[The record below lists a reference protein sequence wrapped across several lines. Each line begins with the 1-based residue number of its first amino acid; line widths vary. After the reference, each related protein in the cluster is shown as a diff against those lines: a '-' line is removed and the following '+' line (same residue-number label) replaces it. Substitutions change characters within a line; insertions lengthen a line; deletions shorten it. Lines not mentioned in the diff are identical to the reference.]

1 MNEKKADK
9 RKDTIKNIAIAFL
22 AIMLILTFF
31 SNTIMNYSLPE
42 VATQAVQQ
50 GSISPQIRGTG
61 TVAAD
66 DPYNLTVSETR
77 KIASVAV
84 KVGDEVKKGAV
95 IYSLEDQESTELTDA
110 QDNLEKLQLAYE
122 QALLSGDIN
131 DSVITK
137 VRSGNTDSL
146 DAYQKKLKEINDQYV
161 SATKDDAVAQAK
173 LDLIKYEQAYAQALI
188 SGGTGKSSSG
198 TSSSAGTASSDLGYN
213 AESAADITY
222 ELTKIK
228 TNTTNTKATIDDLTS
243 QISTMQS
250 KLKDLDSLRSTRD
263 SAADAITAAQKD
275 LSDYLSAQKITDE
288 STVTDTAIKSKINLY
303 HDAIDS
309 AQSAWNTAEAAYEA
323 ALSSNS
329 DYNSQISDLK
339 AQLETSKANLSTLN
353 AETDALTD
361 AQNKQ
366 TRDAAIFKNNYDK
379 QEAIAEGTKAQ
390 TATALADIT
399 KKRENLIKGINVE
412 LSLSS
417 QKKQIQEAQ
426 DKLDRLKA
434 KAIGASI
441 KSPVDGTISS
451 LAYVAGESTAADQT
465 AAVIQVA
472 GKPMTVSFSV
482 TNDQAKKVKVGDEAQ
497 PQNAWY
503 YTQFKATL
511 TAIKPDTTDPAGKKL
526 LTFQIV
532 SPEVTTGQSVSIAI
546 GESSQDY
553 DTTVPNSAIR
563 EDNNGK
569 FILVIQSKASPLG
582 NRYIAQRVDV
592 KVQASD
598 DTTTAI
604 SGSLEGD
611 EYVITTSTAPVK
623 AGQQVRLAN
632 TEMQ

>member
-173 LDLIKYEQAYAQALI
+173 LDLIKYEKAYAIALI
-188 SGGTGKSSSG
+188 AGGTESSSS
-198 TSSSAGTASSDLGYN
+198 TSSNTSSASSTAGASVQTGYN
-213 AESAADITY
+213 AENAADITY
-222 ELTKIK
+222 ELTKLATSIK
-228 TNTTNTKATIDDLTS
+228 NTEASTTGLTNKITELQSEMSALDVDDLRTERNS
-243 QISTMQS
+243 
-250 KLKDLDSLRSTRD
+250 
-263 SAADAITAAQKD
+263 
-275 LSDYLSAQKITDE
+275 
-288 STVTDTAIKSKINLY
+288 
-303 HDAIDS
+303 
-309 AQSAWNTAEAAYEA
+309 AEAAYNANKTAYNESAMKDAQAKFEA
-323 ALSSNS
+323 ALATYN
-329 DYNSQISDLK
+329 DYDSQVSELK
-339 AQLETSKANLSTLN
+339 AQIETNKANVSMYNSKTDVLN
-353 AETDALTD
+353 DAK
-361 AQNKQ
+361 NKQ
-366 TRDAAIFKNNYDK
+366 TRDTSIFNNDYDK

>member
-1 MNEKKADK
+1 MADTTMNEKKADK

-146 DAYQKKLKEINDQYV
+146 DAYQKKLREINDQYV

-173 LDLIKYEQAYAQALI
+173 LDLIKYEKAYAIALI
-188 SGGTGKSSSG
+188 AGGTESSSS
-198 TSSSAGTASSDLGYN
+198 TSSNTSSASSTAGASVQTGYN
-213 AESAADITY
+213 AENAADITY
-222 ELTKIK
+222 ELTKLATSIK
-228 TNTTNTKATIDDLTS
+228 NTEASTTGLTNKITELQSEMSALDVDDLRTERNS
-243 QISTMQS
+243 
-250 KLKDLDSLRSTRD
+250 
-263 SAADAITAAQKD
+263 
-275 LSDYLSAQKITDE
+275 
-288 STVTDTAIKSKINLY
+288 
-303 HDAIDS
+303 
-309 AQSAWNTAEAAYEA
+309 AEAAYNANKTAYNENAMKDAQAKFEA
-323 ALSSNS
+323 ALATYN
-329 DYNSQISDLK
+329 DYDSQVSELK
-339 AQLETSKANLSTLN
+339 AQIETNKANVSMYNSKTDVLN
-353 AETDALTD
+353 DAK
-361 AQNKQ
+361 NKQ
-366 TRDAAIFKNNYDK
+366 TRDTSIFNNDYDK

>member
-173 LDLIKYEQAYAQALI
+173 LDLIKYEKAYAIALI
-188 SGGTGKSSSG
+188 AGGTESSSS
-198 TSSSAGTASSDLGYN
+198 TSSNTSSASSTAGASVQTGYN
-213 AESAADITY
+213 AENAADITY
-222 ELTKIK
+222 ELTKLATSIK
-228 TNTTNTKATIDDLTS
+228 NTEASTTGLTNKITELQSEMSALDVDDLRTKRNS
-243 QISTMQS
+243 
-250 KLKDLDSLRSTRD
+250 
-263 SAADAITAAQKD
+263 
-275 LSDYLSAQKITDE
+275 
-288 STVTDTAIKSKINLY
+288 
-303 HDAIDS
+303 
-309 AQSAWNTAEAAYEA
+309 AEAAYNANKTAYNESAMKDAQAKFEA
-323 ALSSNS
+323 ALATYN
-329 DYNSQISDLK
+329 DYDSQVSELK
-339 AQLETSKANLSTLN
+339 AQIETNKANVSMYNSKTDVLN
-353 AETDALTD
+353 DAK
-361 AQNKQ
+361 NKQ
-366 TRDAAIFKNNYDK
+366 TRDTSIFNNDYDK

-563 EDNNGK
+563 EDNNGE

>member
-173 LDLIKYEQAYAQALI
+173 LDLIKYEKAYAIALI
-188 SGGTGKSSSG
+188 AGGTESSSS
-198 TSSSAGTASSDLGYN
+198 TSSNTSSASSTAGASVQTGYN
-213 AESAADITY
+213 AENAADITY
-222 ELTKIK
+222 ELTKLATSIK
-228 TNTTNTKATIDDLTS
+228 NTEASTTGLTNKITELQSEMSALDVDDLRTERNS
-243 QISTMQS
+243 
-250 KLKDLDSLRSTRD
+250 
-263 SAADAITAAQKD
+263 
-275 LSDYLSAQKITDE
+275 
-288 STVTDTAIKSKINLY
+288 
-303 HDAIDS
+303 
-309 AQSAWNTAEAAYEA
+309 AEAAYNANKTAYNESAMKDAQAKFEA
-323 ALSSNS
+323 ALATYN
-329 DYNSQISDLK
+329 DYDSQVSELK
-339 AQLETSKANLSTLN
+339 AQIETNKANVSMYNSKTDVLN
-353 AETDALTD
+353 DAK
-361 AQNKQ
+361 NKQ
-366 TRDAAIFKNNYDK
+366 TRDTSIINNDYDK

>member
-1 MNEKKADK
+1 MADTTMNEKKADK

-173 LDLIKYEQAYAQALI
+173 LDLIKYEKAYAIALI
-188 SGGTGKSSSG
+188 AGGTESSSS
-198 TSSSAGTASSDLGYN
+198 TSSNTSSASSTAGASVQTGYN
-213 AESAADITY
+213 AENAADITY
-222 ELTKIK
+222 ELTKLATSIK
-228 TNTTNTKATIDDLTS
+228 NTEASTTGLTNKITELQSEMSALDVDDLRTKRNS
-243 QISTMQS
+243 
-250 KLKDLDSLRSTRD
+250 
-263 SAADAITAAQKD
+263 
-275 LSDYLSAQKITDE
+275 
-288 STVTDTAIKSKINLY
+288 
-303 HDAIDS
+303 
-309 AQSAWNTAEAAYEA
+309 AEAAYNANKTAYNESAMKDAQAKFEA
-323 ALSSNS
+323 ALATYN
-329 DYNSQISDLK
+329 DYDSQVSELK
-339 AQLETSKANLSTLN
+339 AQIETNKANVSMYNSKTDVLN
-353 AETDALTD
+353 DAK
-361 AQNKQ
+361 NKQ
-366 TRDAAIFKNNYDK
+366 TRDTSIFNNDYDK

-563 EDNNGK
+563 EDNNGE

>member
-1 MNEKKADK
+1 MADTTMNEKKADK

-173 LDLIKYEQAYAQALI
+173 LDLIKYEKAYAIALI
-188 SGGTGKSSSG
+188 AGGTESSSS
-198 TSSSAGTASSDLGYN
+198 TSSNTSSASSTAGASVQTGYN
-213 AESAADITY
+213 AENAADITY
-222 ELTKIK
+222 ELTKLATSIK
-228 TNTTNTKATIDDLTS
+228 NTEASTTGLTNKITELQSEMSALDVDDLRTERNS
-243 QISTMQS
+243 
-250 KLKDLDSLRSTRD
+250 
-263 SAADAITAAQKD
+263 
-275 LSDYLSAQKITDE
+275 
-288 STVTDTAIKSKINLY
+288 
-303 HDAIDS
+303 
-309 AQSAWNTAEAAYEA
+309 AEAAYNANKTAYNESAMKDAQAKFEA
-323 ALSSNS
+323 ALATYN
-329 DYNSQISDLK
+329 DYDSQVSELK
-339 AQLETSKANLSTLN
+339 AQIETNKANVSMYNSKTDVLN
-353 AETDALTD
+353 DAK
-361 AQNKQ
+361 NKQ
-366 TRDAAIFKNNYDK
+366 TRDTSIFNNDYDK

>member
-146 DAYQKKLKEINDQYV
+146 DAYQKKLREINDQYV

-173 LDLIKYEQAYAQALI
+173 LDLIKYEKAYAIALI
-188 SGGTGKSSSG
+188 AGGTESSSS
-198 TSSSAGTASSDLGYN
+198 TSSNTSSASSTAGASVQTGYN
-213 AESAADITY
+213 AENAADITY
-222 ELTKIK
+222 ELTKLATSIK
-228 TNTTNTKATIDDLTS
+228 NTEASTTGLTNKITELQSEMSALDVDDLRTERNS
-243 QISTMQS
+243 
-250 KLKDLDSLRSTRD
+250 
-263 SAADAITAAQKD
+263 
-275 LSDYLSAQKITDE
+275 
-288 STVTDTAIKSKINLY
+288 
-303 HDAIDS
+303 
-309 AQSAWNTAEAAYEA
+309 AEAAYNANKTAYNESAMKDAQAKFEA
-323 ALSSNS
+323 ALATYN
-329 DYNSQISDLK
+329 DYDSQVSELK
-339 AQLETSKANLSTLN
+339 AQIETNKANVSMYNSKTDVLN
-353 AETDALTD
+353 DAK
-361 AQNKQ
+361 NKQ
-366 TRDAAIFKNNYDK
+366 TRDTSIFNNDYDK

>member
-1 MNEKKADK
+1 MADTTMNEKKADK

-146 DAYQKKLKEINDQYV
+146 DAYQKKLREINDQYV

-173 LDLIKYEQAYAQALI
+173 LDLIKYEKAYAIALI
-188 SGGTGKSSSG
+188 AGGTESSSS
-198 TSSSAGTASSDLGYN
+198 TSSNTSSASSTAGASVQTGYN
-213 AESAADITY
+213 AENAADITY
-222 ELTKIK
+222 ELTKLATSIK
-228 TNTTNTKATIDDLTS
+228 NTEASTTGLTNKITELQSEMSALDVDDLRTERNS
-243 QISTMQS
+243 
-250 KLKDLDSLRSTRD
+250 
-263 SAADAITAAQKD
+263 
-275 LSDYLSAQKITDE
+275 
-288 STVTDTAIKSKINLY
+288 
-303 HDAIDS
+303 
-309 AQSAWNTAEAAYEA
+309 AEAAYNANKTAYNESAMKDAQAKFEA
-323 ALSSNS
+323 ALATYN
-329 DYNSQISDLK
+329 DYDSQVSELK
-339 AQLETSKANLSTLN
+339 AQIETNKANVSMYNSKTDVLN
-353 AETDALTD
+353 DAK
-361 AQNKQ
+361 NKQ
-366 TRDAAIFKNNYDK
+366 TRDTSIFNNDYDK

>member
-1 MNEKKADK
+1 M
-9 RKDTIKNIAIAFL
+9 
-22 AIMLILTFF
+22 
-31 SNTIMNYSLPE
+31 
-42 VATQAVQQ
+42 
-50 GSISPQIRGTG
+50 
-61 TVAAD
+61 
-66 DPYNLTVSETR
+66 
-77 KIASVAV
+77 
-84 KVGDEVKKGAV
+84 
-95 IYSLEDQESTELTDA
+95 
-110 QDNLEKLQLAYE
+110 
-122 QALLSGDIN
+122 
-131 DSVITK
+131 
-137 VRSGNTDSL
+137 
-146 DAYQKKLKEINDQYV
+146 
-161 SATKDDAVAQAK
+161 
-173 LDLIKYEQAYAQALI
+173 
-188 SGGTGKSSSG
+188 
-198 TSSSAGTASSDLGYN
+198 
-213 AESAADITY
+213 
-222 ELTKIK
+222 
-228 TNTTNTKATIDDLTS
+228 
-243 QISTMQS
+243 
-250 KLKDLDSLRSTRD
+250 
-263 SAADAITAAQKD
+263 
-275 LSDYLSAQKITDE
+275 
-288 STVTDTAIKSKINLY
+288 
-303 HDAIDS
+303 
-309 AQSAWNTAEAAYEA
+309 
-323 ALSSNS
+323 
-329 DYNSQISDLK
+329 YNSKTDV
-339 AQLETSKANLSTLN
+339 LN
-353 AETDALTD
+353 DAK
-361 AQNKQ
+361 NKQ
-366 TRDAAIFKNNYDK
+366 TRDTSIFNNDYDK
-379 QEAIAEGTKAQ
+379 QEAIAEGTKTQ

-482 TNDQAKKVKVGDEAQ
+482 TNEQAKKVKVGDEAQ

>member
-146 DAYQKKLKEINDQYV
+146 DAYQKKLREINDQYV

-173 LDLIKYEQAYAQALI
+173 LDLIKYEKAYAIALI
-188 SGGTGKSSSG
+188 AGGTESSSS
-198 TSSSAGTASSDLGYN
+198 TSSNTSSASSTAGASVQTGYN
-213 AESAADITY
+213 AENAADITY
-222 ELTKIK
+222 ELTKLATSIK
-228 TNTTNTKATIDDLTS
+228 NTEASTTGLTNKITELQSEMSALDVDDLRTERNS
-243 QISTMQS
+243 AESAYNANKTADNENAM
-250 KLKDLDSLRSTRD
+250 KD
-263 SAADAITAAQKD
+263 AQAKF
-275 LSDYLSAQKITDE
+275 
-288 STVTDTAIKSKINLY
+288 
-303 HDAIDS
+303 
-309 AQSAWNTAEAAYEA
+309 EA
-323 ALSSNS
+323 ALATYN
-329 DYNSQISDLK
+329 DYDSQVSELK
-339 AQLETSKANLSTLN
+339 AQIETNKANVSMYNSKTDVLN
-353 AETDALTD
+353 DAK
-361 AQNKQ
+361 NKQ
-366 TRDAAIFKNNYDK
+366 TRDTSIFNNDYDK

>member
-1 MNEKKADK
+1 M
-9 RKDTIKNIAIAFL
+9 
-22 AIMLILTFF
+22 
-31 SNTIMNYSLPE
+31 
-42 VATQAVQQ
+42 
-50 GSISPQIRGTG
+50 
-61 TVAAD
+61 
-66 DPYNLTVSETR
+66 
-77 KIASVAV
+77 
-84 KVGDEVKKGAV
+84 
-95 IYSLEDQESTELTDA
+95 
-110 QDNLEKLQLAYE
+110 
-122 QALLSGDIN
+122 
-131 DSVITK
+131 
-137 VRSGNTDSL
+137 
-146 DAYQKKLKEINDQYV
+146 
-161 SATKDDAVAQAK
+161 
-173 LDLIKYEQAYAQALI
+173 
-188 SGGTGKSSSG
+188 
-198 TSSSAGTASSDLGYN
+198 
-213 AESAADITY
+213 
-222 ELTKIK
+222 
-228 TNTTNTKATIDDLTS
+228 
-243 QISTMQS
+243 
-250 KLKDLDSLRSTRD
+250 
-263 SAADAITAAQKD
+263 
-275 LSDYLSAQKITDE
+275 
-288 STVTDTAIKSKINLY
+288 
-303 HDAIDS
+303 
-309 AQSAWNTAEAAYEA
+309 
-323 ALSSNS
+323 
-329 DYNSQISDLK
+329 
-339 AQLETSKANLSTLN
+339 
-353 AETDALTD
+353 
-361 AQNKQ
+361 
-366 TRDAAIFKNNYDK
+366 
-379 QEAIAEGTKAQ
+379 
-390 TATALADIT
+390 
-399 KKRENLIKGINVE
+399 E

-563 EDNNGK
+563 EDNNGE